1 MTNAAPDMSTNSRPR
16 ILIVE
21 DEPSIADNLLYSLE
35 SEGFSACVCN
45 TGAEALAQLKTE
57 EFTLAVLDVGLPDT
71 TGFEVC
77 KQMRLTKDTPVIFL
91 TARSSELDRVVGLE
105 IGGDDYVCKPFSP
118 RELTA
123 RVRAVLR
130 RFNGNGN
137 GNNHAAAPA
146 PMEATSSCQPVI
158 VDEERCQISYF
169 GEVLPLSRYE
179 FRLLKTLARHPG
191 RVFSRSQLMEHASDE
206 PEAAMERT
214 VDAHVKTL
222 RAKMKAV
229 REDVEPITTHRGLG
243 YSLSERWT

>member
-1 MTNAAPDMSTNSRPR
+1 MASILPR

-35 SEGFSACVCN
+35 SEGFAPCVCG
-45 TGAEALAQLKTE
+45 TGAEALKRFTAE
-57 EFTLAVLDVGLPDT
+57 EFALVILDVGLPDT

-77 KQMRLTKDTPVIFL
+77 KQLRALRNVPVIFL
-91 TARSSELDRVVGLE
+91 TARSSEVDRVVGLE

-130 RFNGNGN
+130 RFNGNSSIT
-137 GNNHAAAPA
+137 AS
-146 PMEATSSCQPVI
+146 TSDLVPSSDQPI
-158 VDEERCQISYF
+158 NVDEERCQISYY
-169 GEVLPLSRYE
+169 GEVLPLARYE
-179 FRLLKTLARHPG
+179 FRLLKTMAKHPG

-229 REDVEPITTHRGLG
+229 REEVEPIVTHRGMG
-243 YSLSERWT
+243 YSLAEKWL

>member
-1 MTNAAPDMSTNSRPR
+1 MPAIASLPR

-35 SEGFSACVCN
+35 SEGFAPCVCS
-45 TGAEALAQLKTE
+45 TGAEALVTFSSE
-57 EFTLAVLDVGLPDT
+57 EFALVILDVGLPDT

-77 KQMRLTKDTPVIFL
+77 KRLRALRNVPVIFL
-91 TARSSELDRVVGLE
+91 TARSSEVDRVVGLE

-130 RFNGNGN
+130 RFNGSG
-137 GNNHAAAPA
+137 PA
-146 PMEATSSCQPVI
+146 TTSTNDLASTSDQPI
-158 VDEERCQISYF
+158 NVDEERCQISYF
-169 GEVLPLSRYE
+169 GVVLPLARYE
-179 FRLLKTLARHPG
+179 FRLLKTMAKHPG
-191 RVFSRSQLMEHASDE
+191 RVFSRAQLMEHASDE

-229 REDVEPITTHRGLG
+229 REEVEPIVTHRGMG
-243 YSLSERWT
+243 YSLAEKWL